1 MFLFTYQFV
10 SLQFRFVQDGGEKG
24 GQKTASQEEDKG
36 EQERT
41 RLT

>member
-1 MFLFTYQFV
+1 MFLFKYQSV
-10 SLQFRFVQDGGEKG
+10 SLQFRFGQDGGEKG

-41 RLT
+41 RIT